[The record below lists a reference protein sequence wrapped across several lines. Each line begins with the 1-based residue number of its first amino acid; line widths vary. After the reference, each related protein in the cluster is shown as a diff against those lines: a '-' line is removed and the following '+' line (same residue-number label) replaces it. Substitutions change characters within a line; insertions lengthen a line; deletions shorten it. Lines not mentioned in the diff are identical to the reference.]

1 MKTNTTTGQSLV
13 EFALTLPILML
24 FVMGIFDLGRA
35 VYYYSTIQNAAHE
48 AARYGAVNH
57 CDDTGITDRAISMAI
72 GLASSDLVI
81 ETEPIYEDIS
91 GVLDYI
97 QVTVT
102 YTFVPVTPL
111 IGNILSDG
119 EIPLQATARQLI
131 EVEYICPG
139 T

>member
-1 MKTNTTTGQSLV
+1 MKTNTATGQSLV
-13 EFALTLPILML
+13 EFALTLPILLL

-48 AARYGAVNH
+48 GARYGAVNH
-57 CDDTGITDRAISMAI
+57 CDDTGITDRVNSMAV
-72 GLASSDLVI
+72 GLAGSDLGI
-81 ETEPIYEDIS
+81 ETELIYEDIS

-97 QVTVT
+97 EVTVT

-119 EIPLQATARQLI
+119 EIPLQAAARQLI